1 VSWRP
6 PAPKPEPPPRKQET
20 HARKQ
25 ETHARKRPA
34 SSFQAP
40 VLPKFGENR
49 VHTRE
54 NLRTSEPEPEDG
66 PESEAAQEVPAPQ
79 PKPPQPEVP
88 PPGSSRLTRL
98 RAAAAE
104 VLRRLGPELGVFG
117 IFLIAAAVITWPVVQ
132 HLATAVPGN
141 LTDSLENSY
150 IFSWDAHALL
160 HQPLHLFDANI
171 FYPERL
177 TLAYS
182 ENVLGLAVFV
192 APLYWLTHNPILIVN
207 VATIALYAVGGYTTY
222 LLVRE
227 LGGSRGPGVVA
238 GLAFMAAPY
247 RVLVVQHLTVLA
259 THLMP
264 LAFLLLLR
272 IEREVGAPTRRPGAA
287 PSARWHLPRLGRL
300 AIVLGLVVALA
311 MWSSI
316 NGGFITLAG
325 IAIWAVWEVAMRRGR
340 APRILVP
347 SLAGVVLG
355 LLLSLPVLIPYAMLH
370 RIHPE
375 FSHSLAEVLG
385 YSASPGDYLVP
396 PLITGG
402 PGAHSVYGTMMQ
414 RFGTTSSQ
422 PYFVKTGLFPGLF
435 LTLSYVVAAVAA
447 AAALIRRR
455 TRARARRWTRHF
467 ALFSLVALG
476 GFVLTLGPTVGRT
489 PSGFPLPYD
498 VLYRFVPAGAIR
510 VPVRFFIL
518 VLFGMAVAMGVVLA
532 AARPT
537 LRRVLVGL
545 SLLALALDMVHAPFS
560 IVHAP
565 PITEVHR
572 MAAHTTGGMLALP
585 TMEWDAS
592 GVVMISS
599 VFRETIQE
607 YLSTGSF
614 HRIVNGVGSLVPP
627 FYIAEAA
634 AVQDFPAPA
643 SMAAVRTW
651 GVRSVMVE
659 TSLVAG
665 TRWRGAAAKLDRWPG
680 VRLLAGDSEARLYD
694 ISAAG
699 PAPG

>member
-1 VSWRP
+1 MSWRP
-6 PAPKPEPPPRKQET
+6 PAPKQEPP
-20 HARKQ
+20 
-25 ETHARKRPA
+25 ARKRPA
-34 SSFQAP
+34 SSFGAPPEPPSPEPQAP
-40 VLPKFGENR
+40 QRPASSFPPPVPPTLGASR
-49 VHTRE
+49 ASTRE
-54 NLRTSEPEPEDG
+54 NVLTSEPDPEPKPEPEARP
-66 PESEAAQEVPAPQ
+66 PEPS
-79 PKPPQPEVP
+79 
-88 PPGSSRLTRL
+88 RL
-98 RAAAAE
+98 RAAGAE
-104 VLRRLGPELGVFG
+104 FLRRFGPELGVLA
-117 IFLIAAAVITWPVVQ
+117 IFLIAAAVVTWPVVQ
-132 HLATAVPGN
+132 HLATSVPGN

-171 FYPERL
+171 FYPQRL

-227 LGGSRGPGVVA
+227 LGASRGPGVVA
-238 GLAFMAAPY
+238 GMAFMAAPY

-272 IEREVGAPTRRPGAA
+272 IEREVGAPTSRARDT
-287 PSARWHLPRLGRL
+287 PSARWRLPRLGRL
-300 AIVLGLVVALA
+300 ALVLGLVVALA

-325 IAIWAVWEVAMRRGR
+325 IAIWAVWELATQRGR

-355 LLLSLPVLIPYAMLH
+355 LLLSLPVLIPYAILH
-370 RIHPE
+370 RMHPE
-375 FSHSLAEVLG
+375 FSHPLGEVLG
-385 YSASPGDYLVP
+385 YSASPSDYLVP

-402 PGAHSVYGTMMQ
+402 PGAHSVYSTMTQ
-414 RFGTTSSQ
+414 HFGTKSSD

-435 LTLSYVVAAVAA
+435 LTLSYVVAACAA
-447 AAALIRRR
+447 ATALVRRR
-455 TRARARRWTRHF
+455 TRGSATGSKGWTPHF
-467 ALFSLVALG
+467 ALYSLVALG
-476 GFVLTLGPTVGRT
+476 GFVLTLGPRAGRT

-532 AARPT
+532 AARPA

-545 SLLALALDMVHAPFS
+545 SLLAVAVDMVHAPFS

-572 MAAHTTGGMLALP
+572 MTAQTTGGTLALP
-585 TMEWDAS
+585 TMEWDSS

-599 VFRETIQE
+599 IFRETIQE
-607 YLSTGSF
+607 YLSTASF
-614 HRIVNGVGSLVPP
+614 HPIVNGVGSLVPP

-643 SMAAVRTW
+643 SMAAVKSW

-659 TSLVAG
+659 TRLVAG
-665 TRWRGAAAKLDRWPG
+665 TRWRDAAARLDRWPG
-680 VRLLAGDSEARLYD
+680 VRLVAGDSEARLYD

-699 PAPG
+699 PSPG

>member
-1 VSWRP
+1 
-6 PAPKPEPPPRKQET
+6 
-20 HARKQ
+20 
-25 ETHARKRPA
+25 
-34 SSFQAP
+34 
-40 VLPKFGENR
+40 VLG
-49 VHTRE
+49 
-54 NLRTSEPEPEDG
+54 
-66 PESEAAQEVPAPQ
+66 A
-79 PKPPQPEVP
+79 
-88 PPGSSRLTRL
+88 
-98 RAAAAE
+98 
-104 VLRRLGPELGVFG
+104 
-117 IFLIAAAVITWPVVQ
+117 FLAGAAVITWPVVQ

-192 APLYWLTHNPILIVN
+192 APLYWLTHNPILTVN

-227 LGGSRGPGVVA
+227 LGATRGPGVVA
-238 GLAFMAAPY
+238 GMAFMAAPY

-272 IEREVGAPTRRPGAA
+272 IEREVGGPPRHPPEG
-287 PSARWHLPRLGRL
+287 PSARRRLPRLGRL
-300 AIVLGLVVALA
+300 SILLGLVVALA

-325 IAIWAVWEVAMRRGR
+325 ITIWGLWVLARRRGR
-340 APRILVP
+340 AARILVP

-355 LLLSLPVLIPYAMLH
+355 LLLSLPVLIPYAVLH

-385 YSASPGDYLVP
+385 YSASPSDYLAP
-396 PLITGG
+396 PLIRGG
-402 PGAHSVYGTMMQ
+402 PGAHRLYVTMK
-414 RFGTTSSQ
+414 RHFGTTSSV

-435 LTLSYVVAAVAA
+435 LTLSYFAAACAA
-447 AAALIRRR
+447 AAALVRRR
-455 TRARARRWTRHF
+455 TWAGARPWTRHF

-476 GFVLTLGPTVGRT
+476 GFVLTLGPRAGRT
-489 PSGFPLPYD
+489 PSGFPLPYHL
-498 VLYRFVPAGAIR
+498 LYRFVPAGAIR

-518 VLFGMAVAMGVVLA
+518 VLFGMAVAMGAMLA
-532 AARPT
+532 AARPG
-537 LRRVLVGL
+537 LRRGLVGL
-545 SLLALALDMVHAPFS
+545 SLLALALDAFPAPLPIFR
-560 IVHAP
+560 AP
-565 PITEVHR
+565 PITEVHH
-572 MAAHTTGGMLALP
+572 MTAETTGAILALP

-592 GVVMISS
+592 DVLMISS
-599 VFRETIQE
+599 VFRETIHE
-607 YLSTGSF
+607 YLSTASF

-627 FYIAEAA
+627 FYITEAA

-643 SMAAVRTW
+643 SMAAARSW
-651 GVRSVMVE
+651 GVRSVLVQTRLVE
-659 TSLVAG
+659 G
-665 TRWRGAAAKLDRWPG
+665 TRWKDAADRLDHWPG
-680 VRLLAGDSEARLYD
+680 VRLLAGDAEARLYD

-699 PAPG
+699 PSPG